1 MSAKTS
7 KVAIM
12 DRYPDAA
19 RATRP
24 ILWPRVRQYTVSD
37 SVGGVL
43 VAISYSSGVH
53 TTPAGIW
60 GFAMTVLASGHLA
73 YSNQAPFAQVG
84 YRGLCEY
91 PRGTSS
97 RRPIGTAR
105 PTISEPA

>member
-37 SVGGVL
+37 IVGGVL
-43 VAISYSSGVH
+43 VTISYSSGVH
-53 TTPAGIW
+53 RTPAGTW
-60 GFAMTVLASGHLA
+60 AFAMTVLTSEHLA
-73 YSNQAPFAQVG
+73 YSNQAPFA
-84 YRGLCEY
+84 Y
-91 PRGTSS
+91 S
-97 RRPIGTAR
+97 RWLVWVSTRYIKSRSPANRPG
-105 PTISEPA
+105 PP